1 MRYFLA
7 FFLLTLA
14 IGIAFAGQG
23 CGPFSGDGVCDHHC
37 KNCVLTKSSD
47 PCPEGCDNDCQ
58 VATSKPISLNKV
70 IANPVLFD
78 FNTNKTG
85 SKTLEPFM
93 KYELSMPYGG

>member
-23 CGPFSGDGVCDHHC
+23 CGPFSGDGVCDHFC

-58 VATSKPISLNKV
+58 VATSKPVCGSCGGAFWATCQCGLDLN
-70 IANPVLFD
+70 NC
-78 FNTNKTG
+78 
-85 SKTLEPFM
+85 
-93 KYELSMPYGG
+93 